1 MPVFTFLFLLA
12 VTLTFLVR
20 IWLAKRHV
28 RHVSA
33 HRDRVPEGFSSQ
45 ISLESHQKAADYT
58 CAKTRLEYVS
68 VCLETSVLLILTLGG
83 GLSALAGF
91 WMGWSSH
98 SILNGVMLIAS
109 TILLMTAVGLPL
121 SYYRVFVVERRFGF
135 NNMTPSMFFADLA
148 KRTVLSLFLGIP
160 LLLSVLFLME
170 QMGANWWFYVWLAWM
185 VFNLVILAV
194 YPAWIAPI
202 FNKFTP
208 LEDASLKTRIEQ
220 LMQKCGFRSSGLF
233 VMDGSRRSSHGNA
246 YFTGFGNTKRIVF
259 FDTLIAHLDASEIE
273 AVLAHELGHFKR
285 HHVIKRIAWTFF
297 MSLVFLW
304 ILGYLMQQEWFYRE
318 LGVTV
323 SSVPSTAVALLLFL
337 LVMPA
342 FTFLF
347 QPLASLYSRLHEFE
361 ADEYAA
367 DNSSAEDLTRA
378 LIKLYKDNAATLT
391 PDPVHSAFYDSHP
404 PAATRIGRL
413 QSLMRNEI
421 AYKARNQLPI

>member
-1 MPVFTFLFLLA
+1 MPVFTSLFLLA

-20 IWLAKRHV
+20 IWLARRHIS
-28 RHVSA
+28 HVSA
-33 HRDRVPEGFSSQ
+33 HRNRVPDGFSSQ

-58 CAKTRLEYVS
+58 CTKTRLEYFS
-68 VCLETSVLLILTLGG
+68 VCLETAVLLILTLGG
-83 GLSALAGF
+83 GLNALAGF

-109 TILLMTAVGLPL
+109 TVLLMTAVGLPL
-121 SYYRVFVVERRFGF
+121 SYYRIFVVERQFGF

-148 KRTVLSLFLGIP
+148 KRTLLSLFLGIP
-160 LLLSVLFLME
+160 LLFGVLFLME

-185 VFNLVILAV
+185 AFNLVILAV
-194 YPAWIAPI
+194 YPTWIAPI

-220 LMQKCGFRSSGLF
+220 LMRKCGFKSSGLF
-233 VMDGSRRSSHGNA
+233 VMDGSRRSRHGNA
-246 YFTGFGNTKRIVF
+246 YFTGFGTTKRIVF
-259 FDTLIAHLDASEIE
+259 FDTLIAHLNEAEIE
-273 AVLAHELGHFKR
+273 AVLAHELGHFRR

-304 ILGYLMQQEWFYRE
+304 ILGYLMQQEWFYRD

-323 SSVPSTAVALLLFL
+323 SPVPSTALALLLFF

-347 QPLASLYSRLHEFE
+347 QPLASLYSRKHEFE

-404 PAATRIGRL
+404 PATIRIGRL
-413 QSLMRNEI
+413 QGLMQNQI